1 MCIEC
6 GCEVAEEPEARE
18 DRDRSEEAEQPEPA
32 VD

>member
-6 GCEVAEEPEARE
+6 GCEVAEEPEAKDDE
-18 DRDRSEEAEQPEPA
+18 DRSEAEEQPE